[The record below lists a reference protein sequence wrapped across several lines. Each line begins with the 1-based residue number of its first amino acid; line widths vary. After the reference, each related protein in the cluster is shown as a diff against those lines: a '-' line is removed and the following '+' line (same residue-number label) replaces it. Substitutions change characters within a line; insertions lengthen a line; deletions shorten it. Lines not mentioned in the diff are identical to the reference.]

1 MRIVVVNETGVRFHT
16 GILKEEKL
24 EYYCSCAKPRS
35 PRNIELKEEDN
46 LYITVPD
53 KEYVALVLR
62 KTGTDNKPLH
72 QENLDG
78 VSIYT
83 TEKYMAWI
91 RFTNSYESA
100 LQIVQRKHHLPSE
113 EDKYI
118 ISTKKIEKIESPAKY
133 EDPSKIFVYESSFG
147 DVFNMKEN
155 YTGEQMSG
163 VQQMYANLK
172 RSSYRT
178 LDDSYDTCWL

>member
-46 LYITVPD
+46 MYITVPD
-53 KEYVALVLR
+53 KEYVALILR
-62 KTGTDNKPLH
+62 KSGADKPIH

-83 TEKYMAWI
+83 TENYMAWV

-100 LQIVQRKHHLPSE
+100 LQIVQRKNHSGSSGE
-113 EDKYI
+113 EKYV
-118 ISTKKIEKIESPAKY
+118 ISTKKIEKIETPVHYK
-133 EDPSKIFVYESSFG
+133 DPSKIFVYESSFG
-147 DVFNMKEN
+147 DVFDIKES
-155 YTGEQMSG
+155 YTGEQMSS

-172 RSSYRT
+172 RSSYTT
-178 LDDSYDTCWL
+178 LDDSYDICW